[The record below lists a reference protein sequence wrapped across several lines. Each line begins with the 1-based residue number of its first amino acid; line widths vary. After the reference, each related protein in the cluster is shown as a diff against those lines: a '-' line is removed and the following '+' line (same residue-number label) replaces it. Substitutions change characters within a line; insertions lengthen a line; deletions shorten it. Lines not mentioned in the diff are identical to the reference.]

1 VTEERDILL
10 RRAIYRF
17 FADQGR
23 APRPEDVGATPDD
36 YRRLEAAHAIVTDDD
51 GRIKFSNPFADGPTD
66 FLVAAGSRRWYAICA
81 WDALGILAA
90 TGEDGRTRTDCSDCG
105 QAIEVEATGGEVQ
118 AGSAIAHFLV
128 PAARW
133 YEDLAHT

>member
-1 VTEERDILL
+1 VTEERDVQL

-17 FADQGR
+17 FADR
-23 APRPEDVGATPDD
+23 ARTPRPEDVEATSDD
-36 YRRLEAAHAIVTDDD
+36 YRRLEASHAIVLDQD
-51 GRIKFSNPFADGPTD
+51 GRIVFSNPFAEGPTD

-90 TGEDGRTRTDCSDCG
+90 TGEDGRVRTSCADCG
-105 QAIEVEATGGEVQ
+105 QAIELEVAGGRLVTAE
-118 AGSAIAHFLV
+118 AIAHFLV

-133 YEDLAHT
+133 YEDLSHT